1 MTEITRRTAFAA
13 TALAGAAIETLSA
26 APALA
31 AEPKFEDGYVNN
43 DGVKIHTVSVGRG
56 SPVVMVHGF
65 PDFWLTWK
73 PQMLA
78 IAAAGH
84 RAVAIDQ
91 RGYNLSDKPK
101 GDENYA
107 MPHLV
112 SDVAAVIKANGG
124 KAALVGHDWGGAVS
138 WNSAYRHPELI
149 ERLAI
154 LNLPHPNGL
163 SRELA
168 DPNSRQAEH
177 STYAQNFKKPGA
189 AATLKPE
196 QLAHAASTPETYPAY
211 VEAFKRTDFEAAL
224 AYYRVNYPGPPY
236 SKGPELPPLK
246 LRTLLI
252 HGLKDTALL
261 APAIDGTWRWI
272 DAPFELNT
280 YPWAGHFVQRDA
292 AEEVSAALVRF
303 LSLPHW
309 DATSVKPS
317 PALTTG

>member
-1 MTEITRRTAFAA
+1 MTTITRRMAF
-13 TALAGAAIETLSA
+13 AGAAIAGAALETLAA

-31 AEPKFEDGYVNN
+31 AASKAEPKFEDGYVDN
-43 DGVKIHTVSVGRG
+43 DGVKIHTVSVGKG

-65 PDFWLTWK
+65 PDFWMTWK

-84 RAVAIDQ
+84 RAIAVDQ

-101 GDENYA
+101 GDANYA
-107 MPHLV
+107 MPKLV
-112 SDVAAVIKANGG
+112 SDVAAVIKANSAANGG
-124 KAALVGHDWGGAVS
+124 KAALVGHDWGGSVS
-138 WNSAYRHPELI
+138 WNTAYSHPELI

-168 DPNSRQAEH
+168 NPDGKQATN

-189 AATLKPE
+189 AAALKID

-211 VEAFKRTDFEAAL
+211 LEAFKKTDFEAAL

-236 SKGPELPPLK
+236 TKGPDLPSLK
-246 LRTLLI
+246 MRTLLI

-261 APAIDGTWRWI
+261 APAIDGTWKWI
-272 DAPFELNT
+272 DAPFEMHT

-292 AEEVSAALVRF
+292 ADEVSLALVRF
-303 LSLPHW
+303 LSLPAW
-309 DATSVKPS
+309 KA
-317 PALTTG
+317 A

>member
-1 MTEITRRTAFAA
+1 MTT
-13 TALAGAAIETLSA
+13 
-26 APALA
+26 
-31 AEPKFEDGYVNN
+31 
-43 DGVKIHTVSVGRG
+43 TVSLGKG
-56 SPVVMVHGF
+56 PPVVMVHGF
-65 PDFWLTWK
+65 PDFWMTWR

-78 IAAAGH
+78 IAAAGF
-84 RAVAIDQ
+84 RAIAIDQ

-107 MPHLV
+107 MPKLV

-124 KAALVGHDWGGAVS
+124 KAVLVGHDWGGSVS
-138 WNSAYRHPELI
+138 WNTAYAHPELI

-154 LNLPHPNGL
+154 CNLPHPNGL
-163 SRELA
+163 SREFA
-168 DPNSRQAEH
+168 DPKSQQAEH

-196 QLAHAASTPETYPAY
+196 QIAHAASTPETYPAY

-236 SKGPELPPLK
+236 SKGPDLPALK
-246 LRTLLI
+246 MRTMLI

-261 APAIDGTWRWI
+261 APAIDGTWKWI
-272 DAPFELNT
+272 DAPFELHT

-292 AEEVSAALVRF
+292 ADEVSHALVGF
-303 LSLPHW
+303 LRLPAW
-309 DATSVKPS
+309 KP
-317 PALTTG
+317 A